1 MADFVQQSNVKSATR
16 ELAAPIADVA
26 TFAGI
31 IQGILDT
38 NQFRC
43 TAYET
48 SSQVLED
55 ETRAMDY
62 TGPFTRRA
70 GIPASTGGRSRG
82 RENRDLHDHGPFG
95 MVRDRVR
102 PGEILGKD
110 GGLTM
115 FRLSTRRKMVIAGC
129 VLIALA
135 AGLAC
140 NDQPQAELVENGDVG
155 VVEGDGGEVGGEL
168 SPCPGKG
175 LGPTSGIHIP

>member
-1 MADFVQQSNVKSATR
+1 
-16 ELAAPIADVA
+16 
-26 TFAGI
+26 
-31 IQGILDT
+31 
-38 NQFRC
+38 
-43 TAYET
+43 
-48 SSQVLED
+48 
-55 ETRAMDY
+55 
-62 TGPFTRRA
+62 
-70 GIPASTGGRSRG
+70 
-82 RENRDLHDHGPFG
+82 
-95 MVRDRVR
+95 
-102 PGEILGKD
+102 
-110 GGLTM
+110 M